1 MLTEVSPAPAAAGPL
16 RRRRRLPAGRAGLW
30 LVTAVTAVFLL
41 APVVVVVVYSFNSR
55 QSLTAFGH
63 PSLRWY
69 TALAHNSAL
78 LASVRV
84 SLEVAVL
91 TTIAATV
98 VGTLLAFGLARSR
111 TRWSRPTNGILL
123 LTLVTPE
130 IATAMSLFLIY
141 TTQLHVTLSVT
152 TITASHITFSLV
164 YVTVIVR
171 TQMAGLSR
179 EIEEAARDLGCS
191 ELGTLRLIVLPQIR
205 AAVTGSALLVFVL
218 SFDDFV
224 TSYLTSGVGTPPLPV
239 FIYSMI
245 KFGISPEINAIGTL
259 MVAVSAIFGL
269 TGVFLLGF
277 RGRRV
282 SRAGRSGQ
290 AGRAGAA

>member
-1 MLTEVSPAPAAAGPL
+1 VLADVPAAVTTEPASDPAGH
-16 RRRRRLPAGRAGLW
+16 RRRRLPAGRAGLW
-30 LVTAVTAVFLL
+30 LVTGVTGVFLL
-41 APVVVVVVYSFNSR
+41 VPVVVVVVYSFNSQ

-69 TALAHNSAL
+69 AALAHNSAL

-84 SLEVAVL
+84 SLEVAIL
-91 TTIAATV
+91 TTVAATV
-98 VGTLLAFGLARSR
+98 VGTLLAFGLTRSA

-141 TTQLHVTLSVT
+141 TTQLHVTLSIT

-171 TQMAGLSR
+171 TQIAGLSR
-179 EIEEAARDLGCS
+179 ETEEAARDLGCG
-191 ELGTLRLIVLPQIR
+191 ELQTLRLVVLPQIR
-205 AAVTGSALLVFVL
+205 SAVAGAALLVFVL

-224 TSYLTSGVGTPPLPV
+224 TSYLTSGVGAPPLPV

-259 MVAVSAIFGL
+259 MVAVSVIFGL

-277 RGRRV
+277 RARR
-282 SRAGRSGQ
+282 AK
-290 AGRAGAA
+290 AAQ

>member
-1 MLTEVSPAPAAAGPL
+1 MLASPLEAATGHPASLTAPRG
-16 RRRRRLPAGRAGLW
+16 RRPHLPSGRAGLW
-30 LVTAVTAVFLL
+30 MITAITGLFLL
-41 APVVVVVVYSFNSR
+41 TPVVVVVVYSFNS
-55 QSLTAFGH
+55 QKSLTAFGH

-69 TALAHNSAL
+69 AAVAHDSAL

-91 TTIAATV
+91 TTLVATT
-98 VGTLLAFGLARSR
+98 VGTLLAFGLTRSR
-111 TRWSRPTNGILL
+111 TRWTRPTNSILL

-141 TTQLHVTLSVT
+141 TTQLHVTLSVF

-171 TQMAGLSR
+171 TQISGLRR
-179 EIEEAARDLGCS
+179 EVEEAARDLGCG
-191 ELGTLRLIVLPQIR
+191 EMQTLRLVVLPQIR
-205 AAVTGSALLVFVL
+205 SAVVGAALLVFVL

-239 FIYSMI
+239 YIYSMI

-259 MVAVSAIFGL
+259 MVAVSAAGGI
-269 TGVFLLGF
+269 TGIFLLGF
-277 RGRRV
+277 RA
-282 SRAGRSGQ
+282 SRGRSG
-290 AGRAGAA
+290 RAA

>member
-1 MLTEVSPAPAAAGPL
+1 VLASPPVPDTEQPVSPRAARP
-16 RRRRRLPAGRAGLW
+16 RRRPRAGRAGLW
-30 LVTAVTAVFLL
+30 AVTGITALFLL
-41 APVVVVVVYSFNSR
+41 VPVAVVVVYSFNSQ

-69 TALAHNSAL
+69 TALFQNSSL

-84 SLEVAVL
+84 SLEVAVM
-91 TTIAATV
+91 TTVVATV
-98 VGTLLAFGLARSR
+98 VGTLLAFGLTRSR
-111 TRWSRPTNGILL
+111 TGWSRPTNGILL

-141 TTQLHVTLSVT
+141 TTQLHVTLSVF

-171 TQMAGLSR
+171 TQISGLRR
-179 EIEEAARDLGCS
+179 EIEEAARDLGCG
-191 ELGTLRLIVLPQIR
+191 EMQTLRLVVLPQIR
-205 AAVTGSALLVFVL
+205 SAVIGAALLVFVL

-224 TSYLTSGVGTPPLPV
+224 TSYLTTGVGTPPLPV
-239 FIYSMI
+239 YIYSMI

-259 MVAVSAIFGL
+259 MVAVSAVFGI
-269 TGVFLLGF
+269 TGIFLLGF
-277 RGRRV
+277 RARR
-282 SRAGRSGQ
+282 
-290 AGRAGAA
+290 GRAA

>member
-1 MLTEVSPAPAAAGPL
+1 VLADAPESVVPARAPAPAHRP
-16 RRRRRLPAGRAGLW
+16 RRRLPAGRAGLW
-30 LVTAVTAVFLL
+30 LITSITAAFLL
-41 APVVVVVVYSFNSR
+41 LPVAVVVLYSFNSQ
-55 QSLTAFGH
+55 QSLTAFGL

-69 TALAHNSAL
+69 SALAHNSAL

-91 TTIAATV
+91 TTVVATV
-98 VGTLLAFGLARSR
+98 VGTLLAFGLTRSR
-111 TRWSRPTNGILL
+111 TRWSRPTNGVLL

-141 TTQLHVTLSVT
+141 TTQLHVSLSVL

-171 TQMAGLSR
+171 TQLTGLRR
-179 EIEEAARDLGCS
+179 EFEEAARDLGCG
-191 ELGTLRLIVLPQIR
+191 ELQTLRLVVLPQIR
-205 AAVTGSALLVFVL
+205 SAVIGAGLLVFVL

-239 FIYSMI
+239 YIYSMI

-259 MVAVSAIFGL
+259 MIAVTAVLGI

-277 RGRRV
+277 RTRR
-282 SRAGRSGQ
+282 
-290 AGRAGAA
+290 GRAA

>member
-1 MLTEVSPAPAAAGPL
+1 MPADAPAPVAPAAARVPAPRP
-16 RRRRRLPAGRAGLW
+16 RRQPSAGRAGLW
-30 LVTAVTAVFLL
+30 LITAITTTFLL
-41 APVVVVVVYSFNSR
+41 LPVAIVVLYSFNSR
-55 QSLTAFGH
+55 PSLSAFGH

-69 TALAHNSAL
+69 TALAHDSAV

-91 TTIAATV
+91 TTVVATV
-98 VGTLLAFGLARSR
+98 VGTLLAFGLTRSQ

-141 TTQLHVTLSVT
+141 TTQLHVTLSIL

-171 TQMAGLSR
+171 TQLTGLR
-179 EIEEAARDLGCS
+179 RDIEEAARDLGCS
-191 ELGTLRLIVLPQIR
+191 ELETLRLVVLPQLRSAIVG
-205 AAVTGSALLVFVL
+205 AALLVFVL

-239 FIYSMI
+239 YIYSMI
-245 KFGISPEINAIGTL
+245 KFGLSPEINAIGTL
-259 MVAVSAIFGL
+259 MVAVTAVFGI

-277 RGRRV
+277 RARR
-282 SRAGRSGQ
+282 
-290 AGRAGAA
+290 GRAA

>member
-1 MLTEVSPAPAAAGPL
+1 MLTDAGAPPAPAAVAGYRH
-16 RRRRRLPAGRAGLW
+16 RRSLPAGRTGLW
-30 LVTAVTAVFLL
+30 LVTGITAAFLL
-41 APVVVVVVYSFNSR
+41 IPVAVVVLYSFNS
-55 QSLTAFGH
+55 QKSLTAFGH

-69 TALAHNSAL
+69 ETLAHDSAL

-91 TTIAATV
+91 TTVAATV
-98 VGTLLAFGLARSR
+98 VGTLLAFGATRSR

-141 TTQLHVTLSVT
+141 TTQLHVTLSIL

-164 YVTVIVR
+164 YVTIIVR
-171 TQMAGLSR
+171 TQLTGLR
-179 EIEEAARDLGCS
+179 RDVEEAARDLGCG
-191 ELGTLRLIVLPQIR
+191 ELQTLRLVVLPQIR
-205 AAVTGSALLVFVL
+205 SAVVGAGLLVFVL

-245 KFGISPEINAIGTL
+245 KFGLTPEINAIGTL
-259 MVAVSAIFGL
+259 MVAVTAVLGI

-277 RGRRV
+277 RARR
-282 SRAGRSGQ
+282 
-290 AGRAGAA
+290 GRAA

>member
-1 MLTEVSPAPAAAGPL
+1 V
-16 RRRRRLPAGRAGLW
+16 PAGQAALW
-30 LVTAVTAVFLL
+30 LVTVITGLFLL
-41 APVVVVVVYSFNSR
+41 VPVIVVVVYSFNSE

-69 TALAHNSAL
+69 AAVAHDSAV

-91 TTIAATV
+91 TTLVATTA
-98 VGTLLAFGLARSR
+98 GTLLAFGLTRSR
-111 TRWSRPTNGILL
+111 TRWTRPTNGMLL

-141 TTQLHVTLSVT
+141 TTQLHVTLSVA

-164 YVTVIVR
+164 YVTIIVR
-171 TQMAGLSR
+171 TQISGLRR
-179 EIEEAARDLGCS
+179 EIEEAARDLGCG
-191 ELGTLRLIVLPQIR
+191 ELQTLRLVVLPQIR
-205 AAVTGSALLVFVL
+205 SAVIGAALLVFVL

-239 FIYSMI
+239 YIYSMI
-245 KFGISPEINAIGTL
+245 KFGLSPEINAIGTL
-259 MVAVSAIFGL
+259 MVAVSAAGGI
-269 TGVFLLGF
+269 TGIFLLGF
-277 RGRRV
+277 RARW
-282 SRAGRSGQ
+282 
-290 AGRAGAA
+290 GRAA